1 MVSKNI
7 YPIKRISIIVM
18 IATMFVMAKVSKA
31 QERPLKDFPKKG
43 SYLYYG
49 QPAFEDNSFLL
60 EEAFNQPMGVI
71 QHISSLTTDKF
82 HGGNWVYSFTQ
93 EIPLTDLTHQ
103 ISYSLYYNVLNSAD
117 VNRKS
122 GFGDLY
128 VSYRPYVLGEKDWA
142 MVIPRFTLIVPTGKA
157 IDGQGCGGWGGQFNL
172 AVTKRLS
179 RKLVSHYN
187 AGVTLIS
194 KADKYLSTTIGD
206 SQLIYEKNLSYKN
219 IGASIVWYPMRKLN
233 LLLEYVSNFGSDI
246 EASGNISHNHQLTLN
261 PGMRFCIDNGRMQI
275 VPGVSMPLN
284 IEKGQPMQSG
294 LFFYL
299 SFEPDYLNFYRPKE
313 Q

>member
-1 MVSKNI
+1 MTVLTNKTLVLAAGAMMQLLIGHVSN
-7 YPIKRISIIVM
+7 
-18 IATMFVMAKVSKA
+18 A
-31 QERPLKDFPKKG
+31 QEKQLSDFPKKG

-71 QHISSLTTDKF
+71 QHISNFTMDKF
-82 HGGNWVYSFTQ
+82 RNGNLVYSFTQ

-103 ISYSLYYNVLNSAD
+103 ISYSLYYNVRNPGNEKVRAY
-117 VNRKS
+117 

-128 VSYRPYVLGEKDWA
+128 VSYRPYLLGENDWA
-142 MVIPRFTLIVPTGKA
+142 MVIPRFTVIIPTGKA

-179 RKLVSHYN
+179 RKVISHYN
-187 AGVTLIS
+187 IGYTFIS

-206 SQLIYEKNLSYKN
+206 SKLTYERNLQHQN
-219 IGASIVWYPMRKLN
+219 IGASLIWYPKRKLN
-233 LLLEYVSNFGSDI
+233 FLLEYVSSFVSDI
-246 EASGNISHNHQLTLN
+246 EDDGKISHGHQLTMN
-261 PGMRFCIDNGRMQI
+261 PGIRYCIDNGRMQI
-275 VPGVSMPLN
+275 VPGISVPIN
-284 IEKGQPMQSG
+284 FEGGQYLQSG
-294 LFFYL
+294 LFLYL
-299 SFEPDYLNFYRPKE
+299 SFEPDYLNLHRSKE